1 MRQAFIATLVELA
14 EQDERI
20 VFLTGDLGYLA
31 VEPFAERFP
40 KRFFNAGVA
49 EQNMMGL
56 ATGLAEGGM
65 VPFVYSIAPF
75 AVLRPFEFF
84 RNGPVQHGWP
94 VRVVGV
100 GGGFEYG
107 PNGFSHYALEDVAVM
122 RSQPGVTIVA
132 PADYTQA
139 ANALRATVDL
149 PGPVYFRIG
158 KDSETML
165 LDLDGRFKL
174 GHAPLLVPGD
184 DLLFVAL
191 GTAAREAIA
200 AADSLA
206 THDVGA
212 AVALVDNLGDEPPRN
227 LRELVSRYERVIT
240 VEAHYRTGG
249 VGSLVCEL
257 VADEGLDCRVERC
270 GVARLEPGVSGS
282 EAFMLD
288 QHGLSAAK
296 LEQTALRLMQRP

>member
-14 EQDERI
+14 GQDERI

-65 VPFVYSIAPF
+65 IPFVYSIAPF

-84 RNGPVQHGWP
+84 RNGPVQHGLP

-132 PADYTQA
+132 PADYRQA
-139 ANALRATVDL
+139 ANALRATVGL
-149 PGPVYFRIG
+149 PGPLYFRIG
-158 KDSETML
+158 KDNETKL
-165 LDLDGRFKL
+165 PDLDGRFRL
-174 GHAPLLVPGD
+174 GHASLLVPGD
-184 DLLFVAL
+184 DVLFVAL
-191 GTAAREAIA
+191 GTAAREA
-200 AADSLA
+200 
-206 THDVGA
+206 VGASDLLTSHGVDA
-212 AVALVDNLGDEPPRN
+212 AVALVDNLGPEPPGN
-227 LRELVSRYERVIT
+227 LRKLLSRYDRVIT

-270 GVARLEPGVSGS
+270 GVSRLEPGISGS

>member
-40 KRFFNAGVA
+40 DRFFNVGVA

-65 VPFVYSIAPF
+65 IPFVYSIAPF

-84 RNGPVQHGWP
+84 RNGPVQHGLP
-94 VRVVGV
+94 VHVVGV

-132 PADYTQA
+132 PADYRQA
-139 ANALRATVDL
+139 ASALRATVGL
-149 PGPVYFRIG
+149 PGPVYFRLG
-158 KDSETML
+158 KNNEMTL
-165 LDLDGRFKL
+165 PDLDGRFQL
-174 GHAPLLVPGD
+174 GQAPLLVPGD

-191 GTAAREAIA
+191 GTAAREAVGASDLLTSHGVDA
-200 AADSLA
+200 AA
-206 THDVGA
+206 
-212 AVALVDNLGDEPPRN
+212 ALVDNFGFEPPGN
-227 LRELVSRYERVIT
+227 LRKLLGRYDRVIT

-296 LEQTALRLMQRP
+296 LEQTALRLMRQP